1 MRTEVKSSL
10 AAVFETEKN
19 MFFIFVSYVTIE
31 TGFVYSPFRAGTAN
45 ITIKKRR
52 KSGMGKKQVVEGKR
66 NRKCRHIGRKVGNVV
81 VIMLS
86 LSIILAVLVCVT
98 MFNKLVRSMQTNVCT
113 SGTNMLQHELE
124 RISEDE
130 DINQVLDG
138 LKERMGCE
146 FTIFQGDTRAY
157 STVTQNGQRVVGTK
171 LASNL
176 CDIVLTQGQPY
187 VGQADILGESYL
199 CSYVPTKNESG
210 EIDGL
215 IFAGISV
222 TDAETATGRIIN
234 YAMAISAAVI
244 ILCIIFLTFYIKKT
258 VSIPLGKI
266 TQAAMEMEQ
275 GELGL
280 AEGTEVSIGIRSKDE
295 IGMLG
300 EIFEDT
306 IRRLRSYIG
315 EIADVLEAIAEG
327 DLTKEANQDYMGD
340 FHTIKKSLDSIL
352 GALNQTMG
360 QIAASAGHVSN
371 GSDQVSASAQTLAQG
386 ATEQASAVTEISTTI
401 TGISEDAKR
410 TAEAAEEVGHFVN
423 QAGAQL
429 GISMENVRELSVS
442 MENISNDSKEISTII
457 ATIENIAFQINILA
471 LNAAVEAARAGAAGK
486 GFAVV
491 AEEIS
496 SLAAKSDEAAKATK
510 ELIENSVASITEGG
524 KVMNRVTEALEQTG
538 KLAGNV
544 TVKMEQVVAAV
555 ENQTQ
560 AMEQVATGV
569 EQISAVVE
577 NNSATSQECAA
588 ASQEMSSQSGLL
600 KELIYAFRLKNSH
613 R

>member
-31 TGFVYSPFRAGTAN
+31 TGFAYSPFRAGTAN

-86 LSIILAVLVCVT
+86 LSIILAVVVCVT

-146 FTIFQGDTRAY
+146 FTIFQGVTRAY

-176 CDIVLTQGQPY
+176 CDIVLTQGQSY

-600 KELIYAFRLKNSH
+600 KELIYAFRLKNS
-613 R
+613 RR

>member
-31 TGFVYSPFRAGTAN
+31 TGFAYSPFRAGTAN

-176 CDIVLTQGQPY
+176 CDIVLTQGQSY

-600 KELIYAFRLKNSH
+600 KELIYASRLKNS
-613 R
+613 RR

>member
-1 MRTEVKSSL
+1 MRTEVKSCL

-31 TGFVYSPFRAGTAN
+31 TGFAYSPFRAGTAN

-86 LSIILAVLVCVT
+86 LSIILAVVVCVT

-176 CDIVLTQGQPY
+176 CDIVLTQGQSY

-600 KELIYAFRLKNSH
+600 KELIYAFRLKNS
-613 R
+613 RR

>member
-1 MRTEVKSSL
+1 
-10 AAVFETEKN
+10 
-19 MFFIFVSYVTIE
+19 
-31 TGFVYSPFRAGTAN
+31 
-45 ITIKKRR
+45 
-52 KSGMGKKQVVEGKR
+52 MGKKQVVEGKR

-86 LSIILAVLVCVT
+86 LSIILAVVVCVT

-176 CDIVLTQGQPY
+176 CDIVLTQGQSY

-600 KELIYAFRLKNSH
+600 KELIYAFRLKNS
-613 R
+613 RR

>member
-31 TGFVYSPFRAGTAN
+31 TGFAYSPFRAGTAN

-86 LSIILAVLVCVT
+86 LSIILAVVVCVT

>member
-1 MRTEVKSSL
+1 
-10 AAVFETEKN
+10 

-31 TGFVYSPFRAGTAN
+31 TGFAYSPFRAGTAN

-176 CDIVLTQGQPY
+176 CDIVLTQGQSY

>member
-31 TGFVYSPFRAGTAN
+31 TGFAYSPFWAGTAN

-86 LSIILAVLVCVT
+86 LSIILAVVVCVT
-98 MFNKLVRSMQTNVCT
+98 MFNKLVRSMQSNVCT

-176 CDIVLTQGQPY
+176 CDIVLTQGQSY

-600 KELIYAFRLKNSH
+600 KELIYAFRLKNS
-613 R
+613 RR

>member
-31 TGFVYSPFRAGTAN
+31 TGFAYSPFRAGTAN

-86 LSIILAVLVCVT
+86 LSIILAVVVCVT

-176 CDIVLTQGQPY
+176 CDIVLTQGQSY

-327 DLTKEANQDYMGD
+327 DLTKEANQDYMARPC
-340 FHTIKKSLDSIL
+340 FKTKK
-352 GALNQTMG
+352 N
-360 QIAASAGHVSN
+360 
-371 GSDQVSASAQTLAQG
+371 
-386 ATEQASAVTEISTTI
+386 
-401 TGISEDAKR
+401 
-410 TAEAAEEVGHFVN
+410 FP
-423 QAGAQL
+423 
-429 GISMENVRELSVS
+429 
-442 MENISNDSKEISTII
+442 
-457 ATIENIAFQINILA
+457 
-471 LNAAVEAARAGAAGK
+471 
-486 GFAVV
+486 
-491 AEEIS
+491 
-496 SLAAKSDEAAKATK
+496 
-510 ELIENSVASITEGG
+510 
-524 KVMNRVTEALEQTG
+524 
-538 KLAGNV
+538 
-544 TVKMEQVVAAV
+544 
-555 ENQTQ
+555 
-560 AMEQVATGV
+560 
-569 EQISAVVE
+569 
-577 NNSATSQECAA
+577 
-588 ASQEMSSQSGLL
+588 
-600 KELIYAFRLKNSH
+600 
-613 R
+613 

>member
-31 TGFVYSPFRAGTAN
+31 TGFAYSPFRAGTAN

-52 KSGMGKKQVVEGKR
+52 KSGMGKKQVAEGKR

-176 CDIVLTQGQPY
+176 CDIVLTQGQSY

-386 ATEQASAVTEISTTI
+386 A
-401 TGISEDAKR
+401 
-410 TAEAAEEVGHFVN
+410 
-423 QAGAQL
+423 L
-429 GISMENVRELSVS
+429 RE
-442 MENISNDSKEISTII
+442 
-457 ATIENIAFQINILA
+457 FQ
-471 LNAAVEAARAGAAGK
+471 R
-486 GFAVV
+486 
-491 AEEIS
+491 
-496 SLAAKSDEAAKATK
+496 
-510 ELIENSVASITEGG
+510 
-524 KVMNRVTEALEQTG
+524 M
-538 KLAGNV
+538 
-544 TVKMEQVVAAV
+544 
-555 ENQTQ
+555 
-560 AMEQVATGV
+560 
-569 EQISAVVE
+569 
-577 NNSATSQECAA
+577 
-588 ASQEMSSQSGLL
+588 QSGLR
-600 KELIYAFRLKNSH
+600 KRQKRLDTLSIRPVH
-613 R
+613 SLVSVWRT

>member
-31 TGFVYSPFRAGTAN
+31 TGFAYSPFRAGTAN

-86 LSIILAVLVCVT
+86 LSIILAMLVCVT

-176 CDIVLTQGQPY
+176 CDIVLTQGQSY

>member
-31 TGFVYSPFRAGTAN
+31 TGFAYSPFRAGTAN

-176 CDIVLTQGQPY
+176 CDIVLTQGQSY

-510 ELIENSVASITEGG
+510 ELIENSVASMTEGG

>member
-31 TGFVYSPFRAGTAN
+31 TGFAYSSFRAGTAN

-86 LSIILAVLVCVT
+86 LSIILAVVVCVT

-176 CDIVLTQGQPY
+176 CDIVLTQGQSY

>member
-31 TGFVYSPFRAGTAN
+31 TGFAYSPFRAGTAN

-86 LSIILAVLVCVT
+86 LSIILAVVVCVT

-176 CDIVLTQGQPY
+176 CDIVLTQGQSY

-360 QIAASAGHVSN
+360 QIAASTGHVSN

-600 KELIYAFRLKNSH
+600 KELIYAFRLKNS
-613 R
+613 RR

>member
-31 TGFVYSPFRAGTAN
+31 TGFAYSPFRAGTAN

-86 LSIILAVLVCVT
+86 LSIILAVVVCVT

-146 FTIFQGDTRAY
+146 FTIFQGDTTAY

-176 CDIVLTQGQPY
+176 CDIVLTQGQSY

-600 KELIYAFRLKNSH
+600 KELIYAFRLKNS
-613 R
+613 RR

>member
-31 TGFVYSPFRAGTAN
+31 TGFAYSPFWAGTAN

-86 LSIILAVLVCVT
+86 LSIILAVVVCVT

-176 CDIVLTQGQPY
+176 CDIVLTQGQSY

-600 KELIYAFRLKNSH
+600 KELIYAFRLKNS
-613 R
+613 RR

>member
-1 MRTEVKSSL
+1 
-10 AAVFETEKN
+10 
-19 MFFIFVSYVTIE
+19 
-31 TGFVYSPFRAGTAN
+31 
-45 ITIKKRR
+45 
-52 KSGMGKKQVVEGKR
+52 
-66 NRKCRHIGRKVGNVV
+66 
-81 VIMLS
+81 
-86 LSIILAVLVCVT
+86 

-176 CDIVLTQGQPY
+176 CDIVLTQGQSY

>member
-31 TGFVYSPFRAGTAN
+31 TGFAYSSFRAGTAN

-86 LSIILAVLVCVT
+86 LSIILAVVVCVT

-176 CDIVLTQGQPY
+176 CDIVLTQGQSY

-471 LNAAVEAARAGAAGK
+471 LNAAVEAARAGAAGR